1 MLIEG
6 PIKLCLRC
14 ADLDHLVYLPSGDTA
29 LTRRASKYSTLRA
42 VVVRFSR
49 SRKRNERQ
57 GILVERS
64 ALERAECECLAD
76 SEARARARK
85 RSAERRARLDA
96 EYVKAFERK
105 IVELFPHCP
114 AVARKEIAEHACEK
128 YSGRVGRSAAAKSLA
143 SEAVE
148 LAVRAHVRHAHT
160 NYDKLLTQGWDRYDA
175 REMISDQIEKVFDT
189 WKDT

>member
-1 MLIEG
+1 M
-6 PIKLCLRC
+6 CLRC
-14 ADLDHLVYLPSGDTA
+14 ADLDHLVYLPSGNTA